1 MLAHMTIGK
10 KLMAGFSALVVC
22 LLGLSYVS
30 MSAIDGLRENL
41 DEMANTTAHKID
53 LVGAINGATAG
64 MRAESR
70 ATLLAAVLKNSGD
83 LDSARLNFNKNA
95 GLMEQKVKEL
105 RPLLVNA
112 QERKATEE
120 LEAGLP
126 AWKAT
131 VEEMDRLCAAGQAEA
146 ADQVRKT
153 KQRPIADQMAQS
165 ANLILEVNRQLL
177 LDATKAADDQATRN
191 RWIVLA
197 CIGVAL
203 LVGAAIIFVVRLV
216 NKSLRQATAEL
227 AEGAEQVANAAN
239 QVSSSSQSLAQGS
252 SEQAASL
259 EETSASSEQ
268 ISSIARKGS
277 ENSREAASLVTGS
290 QDKFVQTNR
299 SLDQMVLA
307 MGDIQAQSGNIAKI
321 IKVIDEIAFQTNIL
335 ALNAAVEAAR
345 AGEAGMSFAVVAD
358 EVRNLAQRC
367 AQAARDT
374 TGLIEESIAK
384 SNQGKVQVDGVAAGI
399 REIAAQF
406 GQVKTLVDELNQGSD
421 EQTRGIE
428 EVAKAVVQIQQVTQS
443 TAACAEESAAAAE
456 ELNAQSETLK
466 AVVHRLTALVGGG
479 ETRRADRQTVAR
491 GAR

>member
-1 MLAHMTIGK
+1 ML
-10 KLMAGFSALVVC
+10 
-22 LLGLSYVS
+22 VS
-30 MSAIDGLRENL
+30 
-41 DEMANTTAHKID
+41 
-53 LVGAINGATAG
+53 V
-64 MRAESR
+64 
-70 ATLLAAVLKNSGD
+70 
-83 LDSARLNFNKNA
+83 
-95 GLMEQKVKEL
+95 
-105 RPLLVNA
+105 

-120 LEAGLP
+120 LESGLP
-126 AWKAT
+126 AWKAS
-131 VEEMDRLCAAGQAEA
+131 VEEMDRLCAAGQVEA

-153 KQRPIADQMAQS
+153 RQRPIADQMAKS
-165 ANLILEVNRQLL
+165 ANSILDINRQLL
-177 LDATKAADDQATRN
+177 VDATRAADNEATRN

-197 CIGVAL
+197 CIGIAL
-203 LVGAAIIFVVRLV
+203 LVGAVIIFVVRLV
-216 NKSLRQATAEL
+216 NRSLRQAAAEL
-227 AEGAEQVANAAN
+227 AEGAEQVASAAN

-290 QDKFVQTNR
+290 QEKFVHTNR

-307 MGDIQAQSGNIAKI
+307 MGDIQAQSGSIAKI

-384 SNQGKVQVDGVAAGI
+384 SNQGKLQVDGVAAGI
-399 REIAAQF
+399 REIAAEF

-428 EVAKAVVQIQQVTQS
+428 EVAKAVVQIQQITQS
-443 TAACAEESAAAAE
+443 TAAGAEESAAAAE

-466 AVVHRLTALVGGG
+466 AVVQRLTALVGGG
-479 ETRRADRQTVAR
+479 ETRRTGRRTVVR